1 MPAFKPKATKKIV
14 NNTKNNVTVD
24 SKHQEMMDDFNKTIN
39 SIIPALIKKKEA
51 IEMKLQG
58 NLNIEEKLDL
68 EDQLKIIK
76 KTIKKKKKEKK
87 EYLLNNAKHVF
98 EYFEKKK
105 DLSKGK
111 NKTTILHSFFNK
123 NKTQETNR

>member
-1 MPAFKPKATKKIV
+1 
-14 NNTKNNVTVD
+14 
-24 SKHQEMMDDFNKTIN
+24 MMDDFNKTIN

-76 KTIKKKKKEKK
+76 KTIKKEEGKKR
-87 EYLLNNAKHVF
+87 VF
-98 EYFEKKK
+98 IK
-105 DLSKGK
+105 
-111 NKTTILHSFFNK
+111 
-123 NKTQETNR
+123 

>member
-87 EYLLNNAKHVF
+87 EYLLNNANLIGIVYKHMSRI
-98 EYFEKKK
+98 
-105 DLSKGK
+105 LSGQFGP
-111 NKTTILHSFFNK
+111 S
-123 NKTQETNR
+123 RVR